1 MTEGVTS
8 LKNGVSSQEMYLSEF
23 KISNCGELHQQEL
36 EKQNM
41 QKFHDSMKLRISLCQ
56 CCHEAW
62 PLYIKT
68 KKKKEP
74 FSCTLSLRDK
84 NDTKKFSIENSLLP
98 SAVPVELENLTQ
110 IEKMLLARVFP
121 VMSVYTKPKGH

>member
-23 KISNCGELHQQEL
+23 KISNCGELHQQEWAKL
-36 EKQNM
+36 NM

-62 PLYIKT
+62 PLHIKT
-68 KKKKEP
+68 KEKKEP
-74 FSCTLSLRDK
+74 YICTWCLRDK
-84 NDTKKFSIENSLLP
+84 NDTKINNGEHSGYEHFFYLMGSWYHLRN
-98 SAVPVELENLTQ
+98 
-110 IEKMLLARVFP
+110 
-121 VMSVYTKPKGH
+121 

>member
-23 KISNCGELHQQEL
+23 KISNCGELHQHEWAKL
-36 EKQNM
+36 NM
-41 QKFHDSMKLRISLCQ
+41 QKFHDSMKLRIFLCQ

-62 PLYIKT
+62 PLHIKT

-74 FSCTLSLRDK
+74 YICTRCLRDK
-84 NDTKKFSIENSLLP
+84 NDTKKFSFENS
-98 SAVPVELENLTQ
+98 
-110 IEKMLLARVFP
+110 
-121 VMSVYTKPKGH
+121 